1 MIWFEFNFHDLR
13 NINSGLITKNIFS
26 PLQISAPKYPKGQ
39 IVSKKTLSNQSISN
53 QTSEMVSKE
62 KSEKIV
68 VIVVISLIVSIILCI
83 ICFLCFACFKF
94 YCFNPNTG
102 KIGNTPGV
110 YVIEG
115 GLSGGEE
122 DLTGGEG
129 STNEEEGVK

>member
-1 MIWFEFNFHDLR
+1 
-13 NINSGLITKNIFS
+13 
-26 PLQISAPKYPKGQ
+26 
-39 IVSKKTLSNQSISN
+39 
-53 QTSEMVSKE
+53 MVSKE

-110 YVIEG
+110 YVIES
-115 GLSGGEE
+115 GLSGGGE
-122 DLTGGEG
+122 DLSGGEG
-129 STNEEEGVK
+129 STNDGEEGVK